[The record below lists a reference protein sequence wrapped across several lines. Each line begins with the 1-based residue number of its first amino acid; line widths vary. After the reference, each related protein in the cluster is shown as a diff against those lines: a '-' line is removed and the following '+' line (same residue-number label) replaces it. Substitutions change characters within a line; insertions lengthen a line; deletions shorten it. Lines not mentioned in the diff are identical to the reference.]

1 MRCPPLVPALLVAG
15 ALAAQA
21 ASPRP
26 PSRLKPGQVCLTIY
40 SPHSEDRDDFQDDL
54 ARVARHESPGGR
66 EPSSGDLLATQAR
79 HLGLA
84 VVRECRS
91 VALPAGVGECRFSDV
106 AAMLDATTT
115 RLLDQTDPDGTTVLE
130 QNFLYDLVD
139 SEALLKRFID
149 RPVELTDAKGSRHRG
164 TLLSADFPLIIRGR
178 DGSAR
183 AIQPGER
190 KYWDESEFFRPE
202 RPYFSIYKL
211 RFPELPANFVTRPTL
226 AWKLKARQAGD
237 HDVVVSY
244 QTGGLAW
251 RCDYTATLN
260 DDGTKLD
267 LSGWVTLAN
276 VCGTRFPD
284 ARVKLVAGDVHRAN
298 PPRLP
303 SRWEMAQEFFGG
315 DEEDAEPQFTEKPL
329 FEYHLYTLQ
338 RTTTVENNQTKQ
350 IELLRVPAVPVKR
363 VYTYDGAHLP
373 DDWWDYGSHRDESYG
388 AECRTS
394 VRAHVE
400 FENRREAGLG
410 IPLPGGIVR
419 LYQRDPADGSPE
431 FVGGEAIR
439 HTPRDERLRLYFGS
453 AFDVVGH
460 RVRKTYEEP
469 KVDQV
474 RESFEIELRNHK
486 PTPITVYVLE
496 HLYRATN
503 WKVEKSSLPHK
514 PLDDRS
520 IEFALPVPANGR
532 ATVTYTVLYWW
543 PPEPVGY
550 REF

>member
-1 MRCPPLVPALLVAG
+1 MRCPPLVPALLLAS
-15 ALAAQA
+15 ALAALA
-21 ASPRP
+21 ASPK
-26 PSRLKPGQVCLTIY
+26 PSARLKPGQVCLTIY
-40 SPHSEDRDDFQDDL
+40 SPHSEDSDEFPDDL
-54 ARVARHESPGGR
+54 ANVARHEGHDGR

-106 AAMLDATTT
+106 AAMLDPTTT
-115 RLLDQTDPDGTTVLE
+115 RLLDQSDPDGTAVLE
-130 QNFLYDLVD
+130 QNFLFDLVD
-139 SEALLKRFID
+139 SEALLKRFVD
-149 RPVELTDAKGSRHRG
+149 RPVELTNAKGGRHRG
-164 TLLSADFPLIIRGR
+164 TLLSARFPLTIRGK
-178 DGSAR
+178 DGSAK
-183 AIQPGER
+183 AVQPGER

-226 AWKLKARQAGD
+226 AWKLRARQAGD

-251 RCDYTATLN
+251 RCDYTATLS

-267 LSGWVTLAN
+267 LGGWVTIAN

-284 ARVKLVAGDVHRAN
+284 ARLKLVAGDVHRAN

-303 SRWEMAQEFFGG
+303 YGGGDMAQEFFGA
-315 DEEDAEPQFTEKPL
+315 DDAEPEFVEKPF

-338 RTTTVENNQTKQ
+338 HTTTIENNQTKQ

-363 VYTYDGAHLP
+363 VYTYDGALLD
-373 DDWWDYGSHRDESYG
+373 DDWWDYTGNHDETYG
-388 AECRTS
+388 VECRTS

-400 FENRREAGLG
+400 LENRKESGLG
-410 IPLPGGIVR
+410 IPLPGGVVR
-419 LYQRDPADGSPE
+419 LYQRDPADGRPE

-439 HTPRDERLRLYFGS
+439 HTPRDERLRLYVGN

-460 RVRKTYEEP
+460 RVRKTYQEP
-469 KVDQV
+469 TPLSL

-486 PTPITVYVLE
+486 PTPITAYVLE
-496 HLYRATN
+496 HLYRETN
-503 WKVEKSSLPHK
+503 WKIEKSSLPHK
-514 PLDDRS
+514 QLDDRS
-520 IEFALPVPANGR
+520 IEFALPVPANGK
-532 ATVTYTVLYWW
+532 AVVTYTVLYTW
-543 PPEPVGY
+543 PPFFGSGG
-550 REF
+550 EF